1 MSAKLINYLRNDEEL
16 QQLRKQWK
24 KVFPT
29 EGFPPFNYDCY
40 GGIDDYKQQI
50 KEAIETGDESKSG
63 GVIKL
68 IDLAHQS

>member
-1 MSAKLINYLRNDEEL
+1 MSGELMNSLFKNEEMK
-16 QQLRKQWK
+16 QLLKKWK
-24 KVFPT
+24 EVFPT

-40 GGIDDYKQQI
+40 AGIDDYKQKI

>member
-1 MSAKLINYLRNDEEL
+1 MSAKLMNYLRNDEEL

-29 EGFPPFNYDCY
+29 KGFPPFNFDCY
-40 GGIDDYKQQI
+40 SCPNDYKQQI

-68 IDLAHQS
+68 VDLEHQK